1 MIEQIVQLIGAFLVL
16 GGFAASQLGWLD
28 VRDLR
33 YLALNAIGSGILAV
47 IAISDESGGLF
58 SSNRPGPS
66 SRSSVLS
73 AIPFLDS
80 NRIDA
85 VSTDRTST

>member
-47 IAISDESGGLF
+47 IAILGREWGFVLLESTWAVVSIVGLVRH
-58 SSNRPGPS
+58 SIPGLEQNR
-66 SRSSVLS
+66 RSQH
-73 AIPFLDS
+73 
-80 NRIDA
+80 
-85 VSTDRTST
+85 